1 MGLFSKIKKGL
12 KKIKKK
18 VVGGIKKQFKRLKKV
33 VKKVTKSK
41 LFKAIA
47 TIGAII
53 VTGGAAIGAFGGSL
67 ASSTFGSWMV
77 GASNTITGGT
87 LFGTGGNFLA
97 RAGNFTTKMLA
108 KPFASAGKAIGS
120 VAGGVSDLT
129 GLTTKQGRMGYRLD
143 EATGK
148 YFVDTEKTLKSGGP
162 FDDSLKGKTVADL
175 KAATPGEN
183 IMAIGKG
190 VDVTTG
196 EVMAGTL
203 QSAPPSGFST
213 MSSGQEFAGDAAKA
227 VVDPKSLTGSKWGD
241 FALQTGASVGGSIAT
256 GYALNE
262 LTAGDPTG
270 QMAGLAVEGREP
282 KDPLRIYQA
291 ERAMSFND
299 IYQNLLYGPAD
310 PFSAASTELYKQQT
324 IGMPSYA

>member
-12 KKIKKK
+12 KKVRKAVTSTIKGTWKK
-18 VVGGIKKQFKRLKKV
+18 LKKV

-41 LFKAIA
+41 LFKAVA

-77 GASNTITGGT
+77 GASNTIAGGT
-87 LFGTGGNFLA
+87 LFGTGATGIAGAAQTAGNFL
-97 RAGNFTTKMLA
+97 TKMAA

-143 EATGK
+143 SATNK
-148 YFVDTEKTLKSGGP
+148 YVVDTSKTLKSG
-162 FDDSLKGKTVADL
+162 SLKGDTVAQL
-175 KAATPGEN
+175 KAQRPGEN
-183 IMAIGKG
+183 IMALGKG
-190 VDVTTG
+190 VDATTG
-196 EVMAGTL
+196 KVMAGTL
-203 QSAPPSGFST
+203 QPKTVYSAA
-213 MSSGQEFAGDAAKA
+213 QFAGDASKA
-227 VVDPKSLTGSKWGD
+227 TGTNWGEL
-241 FALQTGASVGGSIAT
+241 ALQTGANITTGVAT

-262 LTAGDPTG
+262 LTTGDPSGT
-270 QMAGLAVEGREP
+270 MTGLAVEGKEM
-282 KDPLRIYQA
+282 KDPLAIY
-291 ERAMSFND
+291 RGDKLMNITD

-310 PFSAASTELYKQQT
+310 PYSAATTELFKQQT
-324 IGMPSYA
+324 IGLPTYG

>member
-162 FDDSLKGKTVADL
+162 FDDSLKGKTVAEL
-175 KAATPGEN
+175 KAATPGDN

-203 QSAPPSGFST
+203 QPKTIYSPE
-213 MSSGQEFAGDAAKA
+213 QFAGDATKA

-282 KDPLRIYQA
+282 KDPLKIYQA